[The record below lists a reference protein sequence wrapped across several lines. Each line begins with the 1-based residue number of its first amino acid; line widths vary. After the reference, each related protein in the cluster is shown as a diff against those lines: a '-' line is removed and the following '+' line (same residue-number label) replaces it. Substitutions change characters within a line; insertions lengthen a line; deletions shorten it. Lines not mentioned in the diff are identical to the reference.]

1 MTGDAAN
8 GAPRAWQPVR
18 VATFPGAP
26 AVPGAPQPLGRRVDG
41 TLRKTTD
48 GGAPVPQP
56 SWTVGGA
63 GAAPRRTAPTITL
76 NPSFDRSAA
85 SRSAASPTPAAPTS
99 AKRRCMLTLLRE
111 NIERAGGSLGGSADV
126 NLSALPDVNG
136 RHYCC
141 VADDALVP
149 SHPAAHD
156 PHGSDGVDETVR
168 AIVSVGGTVAD
179 AAAAMSRRAAE
190 ARAEDDVFADE
201 CVVSLH
207 CPLSSARMTVPGRGE
222 ACEHAEC
229 FDLHTFVRC
238 AVRATRVS
246 RRTRCAAPLAYPE
259 CHPMHTA
266 KKPLG
271 RCDFCKHWRC
281 PICRTPTTIG
291 ALRFDPFTDDIIKN
305 NPGLRRVKV
314 TRSKG
319 TYAPALD
326 EDARGDDDA
335 ERIDD
340 ARAVRPASNGK
351 GEADGDGDDTR
362 DGDATRGASGPEVIE
377 LSDASDE
384 EMDSAAAAP
393 ARDRDPPYF
402 RRALFLLAN
411 ETVEKISGELRGPK
425 SGVFCVHA
433 ATRGKAESGLMDHL
447 EKTLRDVYAMT
458 KTLDH
463 EDRDSL
469 SAMIAAHKTGE
480 RFQKFRRLVKDN
492 RLEASPLGNRLRVV
506 LTLMSH
512 SRDHWKAVIRKTE
525 IPPPMKE
532 PSTEQAAKSE
542 KGKAATNAA
551 SGSKKRESAEG
562 APSPVTTKKAKNAVA
577 SMTTKTATEK
587 TDEDAGGG
595 SGGTEPAKSAQPKSK
610 ATSTRCG
617 PSRER

>member
-1 MTGDAAN
+1 
-8 GAPRAWQPVR
+8 
-18 VATFPGAP
+18 
-26 AVPGAPQPLGRRVDG
+26 
-41 TLRKTTD
+41 
-48 GGAPVPQP
+48 
-56 SWTVGGA
+56 
-63 GAAPRRTAPTITL
+63 
-76 NPSFDRSAA
+76 
-85 SRSAASPTPAAPTS
+85 
-99 AKRRCMLTLLRE
+99 
-111 NIERAGGSLGGSADV
+111 
-126 NLSALPDVNG
+126 
-136 RHYCC
+136 
-141 VADDALVP
+141 
-149 SHPAAHD
+149 
-156 PHGSDGVDETVR
+156 
-168 AIVSVGGTVAD
+168 
-179 AAAAMSRRAAE
+179 
-190 ARAEDDVFADE
+190 
-201 CVVSLH
+201 
-207 CPLSSARMTVPGRGE
+207 MTVPGRGE

-259 CHPMHTA
+259 SHPSHTA

-291 ALRFDPFTDDIIKN
+291 ALRFDPFSDDIIKN

-351 GEADGDGDDTR
+351 GEADGDGDDAR

-384 EMDSAAAAP
+384 ETDSAAAAP
-393 ARDRDPPYF
+393 ARDRDPPRF

-458 KTLDH
+458 KKLDH
-463 EDRDSL
+463 KDRDSL
-469 SAMIAAHKTGE
+469 SAVIAAHKTGE

-542 KGKAATNAA
+542 KPRQA
-551 SGSKKRESAEG
+551 RIRRRR
-562 APSPVTTKKAKNAVA
+562 PSPVTTKKAKNAVA

-587 TDEDAGGG
+587 TDEDAGG
-595 SGGTEPAKSAQPKSK
+595 SGGTELAKSAQPKSK

>member
-1 MTGDAAN
+1 
-8 GAPRAWQPVR
+8 
-18 VATFPGAP
+18 
-26 AVPGAPQPLGRRVDG
+26 
-41 TLRKTTD
+41 
-48 GGAPVPQP
+48 
-56 SWTVGGA
+56 
-63 GAAPRRTAPTITL
+63 
-76 NPSFDRSAA
+76 
-85 SRSAASPTPAAPTS
+85 
-99 AKRRCMLTLLRE
+99 
-111 NIERAGGSLGGSADV
+111 
-126 NLSALPDVNG
+126 
-136 RHYCC
+136 
-141 VADDALVP
+141 
-149 SHPAAHD
+149 
-156 PHGSDGVDETVR
+156 
-168 AIVSVGGTVAD
+168 
-179 AAAAMSRRAAE
+179 
-190 ARAEDDVFADE
+190 
-201 CVVSLH
+201 
-207 CPLSSARMTVPGRGE
+207 
-222 ACEHAEC
+222 
-229 FDLHTFVRC
+229 
-238 AVRATRVS
+238 
-246 RRTRCAAPLAYPE
+246 
-259 CHPMHTA
+259 MHTA

-384 EMDSAAAAP
+384 ETDSAAAAP
-393 ARDRDPPYF
+393 ARGPGPAAF
-402 RRALFLLAN
+402 SSRALPP
-411 ETVEKISGELRGPK
+411 GERDGGEDFRGVARAQIRGVLRARGD
-425 SGVFCVHA
+425 A
-433 ATRGKAESGLMDHL
+433 GKAESGLMDHL

-469 SAMIAAHKTGE
+469 SAIIAAHKTGE

-595 SGGTEPAKSAQPKSK
+595 GGGFRGDRAGEISAAKVEGDVDTLWTESRAIDREMSEKSYSFLSSEFLGRPQSLRPRRSLPATHPIASS
-610 ATSTRCG
+610 S
-617 PSRER
+617 PSRRARRPPTPGSLPSRTLQRGTVLLHRS